1 MTEYEFYKLV
11 SRMRQAQR
19 RYDRMHTSDELN
31 LKNSLEQQVDQLI
44 QTVIPD
50 RNDEPRLF

>member
-50 RNDEPRLF
+50 RNEEPRLF